1 MNLFKKF
8 FGINDTDK
16 ESDEHNKSPFLPEEQ
31 LPIDERFIKNFKHN
45 GGKFLYCLNMDE
57 VREQFEN
64 ILLENDWYESNVL
77 CYDSDLW
84 SILSENKLTHN
95 PKEEVRFMFTS
106 CEYLVANDGS
116 IVFSSNQI
124 ADHSMDKLP
133 ENMVVLAKT
142 STLMET
148 KSDGM
153 CLIKNKYPSNIPT
166 NIRSQ
171 NLFTKNINENF
182 MNYMLAP
189 KNLYLL
195 LLEDL

>member
-1 MNLFKKF
+1 MNLFKKL
-8 FGINDTDK
+8 FGKNDADK
-16 ESDEHNKSPFLPEEQ
+16 EHDEHNKSPFLPEEQ

-45 GGKFLYCLNMDE
+45 GGKFLYCLSMDE

-64 ILLENDWYESNVL
+64 ILLENDWYESNVFCL
-77 CYDSDLW
+77 DTELW
-84 SILSENKLTHN
+84 TLLDENKLTHN
-95 PKEEVRFMFTS
+95 PKEEARFMFST

-124 ADHSMDKLP
+124 ADFGMDKLP
-133 ENMVVLAKT
+133 ENMVVLAKM

-153 CLIKNKYPSNIPT
+153 CLIKNKYPNNIPT

-182 MNYMLAP
+182 MNYKLAT